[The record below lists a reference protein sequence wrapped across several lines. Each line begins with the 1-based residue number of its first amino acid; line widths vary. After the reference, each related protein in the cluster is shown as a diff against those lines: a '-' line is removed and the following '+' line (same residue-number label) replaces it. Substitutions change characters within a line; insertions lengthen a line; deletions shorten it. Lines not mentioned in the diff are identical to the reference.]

1 MKKSIQDLLFDRK
14 FSNEVSH
21 NSLKQDVK
29 IKYSRD
35 SISAW
40 AYILVYVLKFKSKI
54 IPDSLTSEEASYI
67 KAKSIEIFRSNN
79 RKTKVLP
86 LYIKLSVA
94 VSLLLLFTV
103 GGYWAGSNHFFM
115 DFASS
120 SEVIEFTTPPG
131 EQSEIKLPDGT
142 FVSLNY
148 DSKIK
153 YHLSDH
159 PHLQEIELEGEAF
172 FKVTKNKSRTF
183 RVITSEMNVNVLGT
197 EFNVSAYKNDPTT
210 ETTLMNGSV
219 EIKDIPGQK
228 ESVFLKPSEKWIY
241 YKKSGRNIVTK
252 VDARSS
258 TLWRS
263 GVYNFDNVSLG
274 KLLTMLERIY
284 NVKIILADD
293 HLKNEKFSGSV
304 YRRDDIEKVMS
315 MIKLTLPVNI
325 IKKGDD
331 FIIEKKY

>member
-1 MKKSIQDLLFDRK
+1 MKKSKYDLLFDRK

-21 NSLKQDVK
+21 DSLKKNVK
-29 IKYSRD
+29 IKYRND
-35 SISAW
+35 SISVW
-40 AYILVYVLKFKSKI
+40 TYLLVYVLKFKSKI
-54 IPDSLTSEEASYI
+54 IPDSLTKDEVSYI

-79 RKTKVLP
+79 KKTKVFP
-86 LYIKLSVA
+86 LYIKLSIA
-94 VSLLLLFTV
+94 VSVLLLFTV
-103 GGYWAGSNHFFM
+103 GGYWIGSNHFFM

-120 SEVIEFTTPPG
+120 SNVIEVTTLPG

-153 YHLSDH
+153 YHLSGNQ
-159 PHLQEIELEGEAF
+159 HLQEIELDGEAF
-172 FKVTKNKSRTF
+172 FKVTKNNSRIF

-197 EFNVSAYKNDPTT
+197 EFNISSYRNDVTT
-210 ETTLMNGSV
+210 ETTLIEGSV

-228 ESVFLKPSEKWIY
+228 ESVFLKPNEKWIY
-241 YKKSGRNIVTK
+241 YKKSGRNVVKK
-252 VDARSS
+252 VDAKSS
-258 TLWRS
+258 ILWRS
-263 GVYNFDNVSLG
+263 GVYDFDNVAFG

-284 NVKIILADD
+284 NVKIILNDD
-293 HLKNEKFSGSV
+293 HLRNEKFSGSV
-304 YRRDDIEKVMS
+304 YRGDSIEKVMS